1 MVEWSCWGPIYIRVI
16 KCSVLTFL
24 SPQMLVAKKLV
35 FQCLVVKERLSSLGN
50 RLPEGSLWMLPR
62 EWPLGNQEWS
72 RASFHSFGLGESNG
86 QQRLQESLWPSVGHF
101 SQSTGIHAAAPPI
114 HQDCGNTCGHHLLS
128 LHLLH
133 EDNYSVS
140 HIAIPDGKYLD
151 LLQDTCLQVC
161 DCMGGLIMFH
171 FSW

>member
-35 FQCLVVKERLSSLGN
+35 FQCLGGERERFSSLRK
-50 RLPEGSLWMLPR
+50 RLPEGSLSIRSDLGVPFILLAW
-62 EWPLGNQEWS
+62 GNQMGS
-72 RASFHSFGLGESNG
+72 RGCRRACDQVLVIFL
-86 QQRLQESLWPSVGHF
+86 
-101 SQSTGIHAAAPPI
+101 QSTGIHAAPPPI
-114 HQDCGNTCGHHLLS
+114 LQDRREAHGRYLLS

-133 EDNYSVS
+133 EDNYYSVS

-151 LLQDTCLQVC
+151 LL
-161 DCMGGLIMFH
+161 
-171 FSW
+171 